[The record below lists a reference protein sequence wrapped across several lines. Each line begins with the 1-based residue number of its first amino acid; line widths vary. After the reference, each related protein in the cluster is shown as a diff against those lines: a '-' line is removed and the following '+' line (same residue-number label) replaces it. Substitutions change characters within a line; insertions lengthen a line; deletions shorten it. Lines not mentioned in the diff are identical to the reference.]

1 MQAFVW
7 CYEIGSSRISG
18 LMLSFDP
25 KVWIIKQRLDGTSSC
40 NYVSRITKILM
51 IQWRYCGGECCSC
64 VGYVILPC
72 TGISLN
78 VTTTLWMSAVRGQNV
93 TLNLAPPRGST
104 LVGMLIPEPAVTRIS
119 RLPSPA
125 WPASTTEI
133 SRVISTLDKLD
144 SLTSLTCHRGSD
156 NCNHLP
162 LSSHHPVSACLA
174 ACKLLYWILSIFFL
188 GKNSVIMI
196 GIIKQLINIRIA
208 EEGN

>member
-1 MQAFVW
+1 MLW
-7 CYEIGSSRISG
+7 DRIITNLRFNVEFWSK
-18 LMLSFDP
+18 S
-25 KVWIIKQRLDGTSSC
+25 LDNKTKIRCDVSSSC

-51 IQWRYCGGECCSC
+51 IQWRYCGGECCSS
-64 VGYVILPC
+64 VGYIILPC

-104 LVGMLIPEPAVTRIS
+104 LVGMLIPEPALTRIS

-133 SRVISTLDKLD
+133 SRVISTLDSLD
-144 SLTSLTCHRGSD
+144 GLTSLTCHRGSD

-174 ACKLLYWILSIFFL
+174 ASLHANYYWCKFCQYFSRGKILL
-188 GKNSVIMI
+188 
-196 GIIKQLINIRIA
+196 
-208 EEGN
+208 